1 MPKIESENQFP
12 TSVKSHNS
20 VLICQNLPIF
30 NPKTLLPNINSYTK
44 FEEKWLQY
52 ASDRKWKRSP
62 DGRTDRRTDTRTQIL
77 NGGYNMNTLHFLKW
91 QGVTSY
97 KQVRV
102 MNTPLHPT
110 FI

>member
-44 FEEKWLQY
+44 FEDSGYKMHPVESENEALT
-52 ASDRKWKRSP
+52 DGP
-62 DGRTDRRTDTRTQIL
+62 TDGRTLERKFL
-77 NGGYNMNTLHFLKW
+77 NGGGGG
-91 QGVTSY
+91 GV
-97 KQVRV
+97 
-102 MNTPLHPT
+102 
-110 FI
+110 